1 MHNGNILCQYVVLAV
16 YMTLLHLGFEGKKKF
31 EVDADLMVTGRT
43 CVIGSSGSGKS
54 YTVGVICEELCK
66 NHVPFALIDIEGE
79 YPALKEKYEAIWI
92 GEEEQ
97 CDLRWSAI
105 DLDELAKHALYSPP
119 LILDLSDVSSPKE
132 KVSKLLTGIYSEIS
146 KQRVPYLIVLEE
158 ADRFIPQSKDKLQIF
173 DEIARRG
180 RKRGL
185 GLMLCTQRPSLV
197 DKNVLSQ
204 CANQLIGKLVIKNDL
219 QSVAQFFQSRGLPK
233 QLTSLSPGMFYALG
247 GMSPIPACIKIR
259 KRITRHGGITPKLAS
274 RIVKPSKEVIERLL
288 SIKVPAPDIFGLPST
303 VAPNDVPLIIKRQKS
318 FVIFGKEEIVTK
330 VRLLYR
336 PLIEVAVRI
345 RKGTLR
351 KKYETMSFVLDGI
364 TGKFAES
371 AGKLS
376 LREGLER
383 FLGLAELQVNL
394 LQKLHPEKDS
404 SAEDI
409 ASRVGIS
416 TGMIRKPLSH
426 LEAKR
431 LVRSSK
437 LGKVK
442 VFRRLVDMPKIRL
455 SEGRLVLE
463 KVNPQQSEVEL
474 PRIKEVEVRDVVK
487 GLIDGSDIENFKP
500 FLYPIYEVELA
511 LKRKKRTILIDGRT
525 GNEVQL

>member
-1 MHNGNILCQYVVLAV
+1 
-16 YMTLLHLGFEGKKKF
+16 MTFLHLGFIDKKKF
-31 EVDADLMVTGRT
+31 EVDADQIVTGRT

-66 NHVPFALIDIEGE
+66 NYIPFAMIDTEGE
-79 YPALKEKYEAIWI
+79 YSGLKEKYEAIWI

-97 CDLRWSAI
+97 CDLKWSTL
-105 DLDELAKHALYSPP
+105 DLDELARQALHSPP
-119 LILDLSDVSSPKE
+119 LILDLSDVSNPKE
-132 KVSKLLTGIYSEIS
+132 KVAKLLTGIYAEIS

-158 ADRFIPQSKDKLQIF
+158 ADRFIPQSGDKLQIF

-204 CANQLIGKLVIKNDL
+204 CGNQVIGKLVIRNDL
-219 QSVAQFFQSRGLPK
+219 QSVAHFFQGRTLPK
-233 QLTSLSPGMFYALG
+233 QLTTLSAGKFYAMGAL
-247 GMSPIPACIKIR
+247 SPIPSLIKIR
-259 KRITRHGGITPKLAS
+259 KKITKHGGITPKLAK
-274 RIVKPSKEVIERLL
+274 RIVKPSAEIIARLRG
-288 SIKVPAPDIFGLPST
+288 IKAPVPETLGLPPT
-303 VAPNDVPLIIKRQKS
+303 IAPNDVPLLIKRQKS
-318 FVIFGKEEIVTK
+318 FVLFGKEEIVTK
-330 VRLLYR
+330 VNLLYR

-364 TGKFAES
+364 TGKFAELS
-371 AGKLS
+371 GRLS

-383 FLGLAELQVNL
+383 FLGLAELQVSL
-394 LQKLHPEKDS
+394 LRKLYPSKDS
-404 SAEDI
+404 SAEDV
-409 ASRVGIS
+409 ASKIGIS
-416 TGMIRKPLSH
+416 GGMARKPLSQ

-437 LGKVK
+437 LARIK
-442 VFRRLVDMPKIRL
+442 VFRRLVDIPKIKLDEWRPKL
-455 SEGRLVLE
+455 EQIVLA
-463 KVNPQQSEVEL
+463 QAEVEL
-474 PRIKEVEVRDVVK
+474 ARIRENEVRDVVK
-487 GLIDGSDIENFKP
+487 GFIEGSDVESFKP
-500 FLYPIYEVELA
+500 FLYPLYRVELA
-511 LKRKKRTILIDGRT
+511 LKNNKRTILIDGRT